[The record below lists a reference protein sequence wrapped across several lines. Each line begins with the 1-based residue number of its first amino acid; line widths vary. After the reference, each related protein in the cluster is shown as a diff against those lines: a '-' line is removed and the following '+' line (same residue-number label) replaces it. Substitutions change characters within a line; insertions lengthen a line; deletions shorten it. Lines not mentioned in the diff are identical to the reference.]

1 MAKRKNIIFY
11 FSDQQRWDTV
21 NETVTP
27 NLMQLA
33 KEGTLFEN
41 NFTCQ
46 PVCGPARACLQTG
59 VYATQCGCY
68 WNGIPLPES
77 ITPLAHYFNEAG
89 YDTAYVGKWH
99 LASDRLPGIGTHC
112 EATPVPKEKQGEYRY
127 WRAADVLEFTSH
139 GYDGYIF
146 DGDGNKLDFTGYRA
160 DCINDFAL
168 EYLESGR
175 EADKPFFLFISQL
188 EPHHQNDHHHYEGYK
203 ETVNQYKDYPLP
215 PDLTFLKGDYK
226 EMYPDY
232 ISAINRLDYNVGRL
246 VQKLKD
252 LGIYDDTVIIYSSDH
267 GSHFKTRNLEYKRSC
282 HDSATH
288 TPLIIKGG
296 GFDGGKAENR
306 LTSLIDLPP
315 TFLSLA
321 GIPIPPSYMGKDLC
335 QMQQTTQPLH
345 DCVFMQISE
354 SQCGRAIRTDRFK
367 YAVRTLA
374 PTGYL
379 KYNAGVYFE
388 DYLYDL
394 EKDPIERCNL
404 IRDPRYSHV
413 RQEMKYLLLR
423 EMKNEIYFAVVSGY
437 GRSISEVGAVFLVGG
452 NIKNSTRTMTTAIST
467 LKGAGDY
474 YEGVFLGVI
483 LMLLAFAVQT
493 LAEHFR
499 QEETPDENL

>member
-1 MAKRKNIIFY
+1 MKKKNILLY
-11 FSDQQRWDTV
+11 FTDQQRADTCGCYGQ
-21 NETVTP
+21 ELPITP
-27 NLMQLA
+27 VLDQLA
-33 KEGTLFEN
+33 AEGTRFDLA
-41 NFTCQ
+41 FTPQ
-46 PVCGPARACLQTG
+46 PVCGPCRAMFQTG
-59 VYATQCGCY
+59 KWATDIGCFR
-68 WNGIPLPES
+68 NNIMLPTNVKPLGAYME
-77 ITPLAHYFNEAG
+77 EAG
-89 YDTAYVGKWH
+89 YETAYVGKWH
-99 LASDRLPGIGTHC
+99 LASDGEL
-112 EATPVPKEKQGEYRY
+112 EKKPTIDHTVTAIPRELRGGYTGF
-127 WRAADVLEFTSH
+127 WRTSDVLEFTSH

-423 EMKNEIYFAVVSGY
+423 EMKN
-437 GRSISEVGAVFLVGG
+437 
-452 NIKNSTRTMTTAIST
+452 
-467 LKGAGDY
+467 AG
-474 YEGVFLGVI
+474 EAAPVI
-483 LMLLAFAVQT
+483 LPALKV
-493 LAEHFR
+493 R
-499 QEETPDENL
+499 KK

>member
-1 MAKRKNIIFY
+1 MAK
-11 FSDQQRWDTV
+11 
-21 NETVTP
+21 
-27 NLMQLA
+27 L
-33 KEGTLFEN
+33 
-41 NFTCQ
+41 
-46 PVCGPARACLQTG
+46 
-59 VYATQCGCY
+59 
-68 WNGIPLPES
+68 
-77 ITPLAHYFNEAG
+77 
-89 YDTAYVGKWH
+89 
-99 LASDRLPGIGTHC
+99 
-112 EATPVPKEKQGEYRY
+112 KEKG
-127 WRAADVLEFTSH
+127 L
-139 GYDGYIF
+139 YD
-146 DGDGNKLDFTGYRA
+146 N
-160 DCINDFAL
+160 
-168 EYLESGR
+168 
-175 EADKPFFLFISQL
+175 
-188 EPHHQNDHHHYEGYK
+188 
-203 ETVNQYKDYPLP
+203 
-215 PDLTFLKGDYK
+215 
-226 EMYPDY
+226 
-232 ISAINRLDYNVGRL
+232 
-246 VQKLKD
+246 
-252 LGIYDDTVIIYSSDH
+252 TVILYASDH
-267 GSHFKTRNLEYKRSC
+267 GSHFKTRNRDAHLNGYDDYKRSC

-423 EMKNEIYFAVVSGY
+423 EMKN
-437 GRSISEVGAVFLVGG
+437 
-452 NIKNSTRTMTTAIST
+452 
-467 LKGAGDY
+467 AG
-474 YEGVFLGVI
+474 EAAPVI
-483 LMLLAFAVQT
+483 LPALKV
-493 LAEHFR
+493 R
-499 QEETPDENL
+499 KK

>member
-1 MAKRKNIIFY
+1 
-11 FSDQQRWDTV
+11 
-21 NETVTP
+21 
-27 NLMQLA
+27 
-33 KEGTLFEN
+33 
-41 NFTCQ
+41 
-46 PVCGPARACLQTG
+46 
-59 VYATQCGCY
+59 
-68 WNGIPLPES
+68 
-77 ITPLAHYFNEAG
+77 
-89 YDTAYVGKWH
+89 
-99 LASDRLPGIGTHC
+99 
-112 EATPVPKEKQGEYRY
+112 
-127 WRAADVLEFTSH
+127 
-139 GYDGYIF
+139 
-146 DGDGNKLDFTGYRA
+146 
-160 DCINDFAL
+160 
-168 EYLESGR
+168 
-175 EADKPFFLFISQL
+175 
-188 EPHHQNDHHHYEGYK
+188 
-203 ETVNQYKDYPLP
+203 
-215 PDLTFLKGDYK
+215 
-226 EMYPDY
+226 MYPDY

-404 IRDPRYSHV
+404 IRDPV
-413 RQEMKYLLLR
+413 
-423 EMKNEIYFAVVSGY
+423 
-437 GRSISEVGAVFLVGG
+437 
-452 NIKNSTRTMTTAIST
+452 TAMC
-467 LKGAGDY
+467 A
-474 YEGVFLGVI
+474 
-483 LMLLAFAVQT
+483 
-493 LAEHFR
+493 R
-499 QEETPDENL
+499 R

>member
-1 MAKRKNIIFY
+1 MNAVIY
-11 FSDQQRWDTV
+11 
-21 NETVTP
+21 
-27 NLMQLA
+27 
-33 KEGTLFEN
+33 
-41 NFTCQ
+41 
-46 PVCGPARACLQTG
+46 AR
-59 VYATQCGCY
+59 
-68 WNGIPLPES
+68 
-77 ITPLAHYFNEAG
+77 
-89 YDTAYVGKWH
+89 
-99 LASDRLPGIGTHC
+99 
-112 EATPVPKEKQGEYRY
+112 
-127 WRAADVLEFTSH
+127 
-139 GYDGYIF
+139 
-146 DGDGNKLDFTGYRA
+146 
-160 DCINDFAL
+160 
-168 EYLESGR
+168 
-175 EADKPFFLFISQL
+175 
-188 EPHHQNDHHHYEGYK
+188 
-203 ETVNQYKDYPLP
+203 
-215 PDLTFLKGDYK
+215 
-226 EMYPDY
+226 
-232 ISAINRLDYNVGRL
+232 
-246 VQKLKD
+246 
-252 LGIYDDTVIIYSSDH
+252 YSSDNQREESIE
-267 GSHFKTRNLEYKRSC
+267 GQLRECKEYADQNGITVVRTYIDRALSAKTDSRPQFQMI

-423 EMKNEIYFAVVSGY
+423 EMKN
-437 GRSISEVGAVFLVGG
+437 
-452 NIKNSTRTMTTAIST
+452 
-467 LKGAGDY
+467 AG
-474 YEGVFLGVI
+474 EAAPVI
-483 LMLLAFAVQT
+483 LPALKV
-493 LAEHFR
+493 R
-499 QEETPDENL
+499 KK